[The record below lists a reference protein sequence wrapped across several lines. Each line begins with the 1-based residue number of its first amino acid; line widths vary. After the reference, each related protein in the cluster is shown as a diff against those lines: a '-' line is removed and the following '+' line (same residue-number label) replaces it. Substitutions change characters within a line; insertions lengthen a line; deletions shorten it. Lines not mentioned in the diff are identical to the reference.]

1 MSTITE
7 LEHRDGVITVRD
19 CELLGTGH
27 IDYGSP
33 RAFQVKIYR
42 GLSYKSGNRIYIVQ
56 KIGLTTVPGEKTWYN
71 CTIVRKIAAV
81 IQVLHSLTKDKTRL
95 YMPKAS
101 LMALEQASAVEPALW
116 RAWQNYE
123 G

>member
-1 MSTITE
+1 MSTLTE
-7 LEHRDGVITVRD
+7 LEHRDGVVTVRD

-27 IDYGSP
+27 IDYGGP
-33 RAFQVKIYR
+33 RSFQVNIYR
-42 GLSYKSGNRIYIVQ
+42 GFSYKSENRIYIVQ
-56 KIGLTTVPGEKTWYN
+56 KVGLTTIEGEETRSN
-71 CTIVRKIAAV
+71 CTIVRKTAAV
-81 IQVLHSLTKDKTRL
+81 IQVLHSLNREKTGL

-101 LMALEQASAVEPALW
+101 LMALEQASEVEPALW